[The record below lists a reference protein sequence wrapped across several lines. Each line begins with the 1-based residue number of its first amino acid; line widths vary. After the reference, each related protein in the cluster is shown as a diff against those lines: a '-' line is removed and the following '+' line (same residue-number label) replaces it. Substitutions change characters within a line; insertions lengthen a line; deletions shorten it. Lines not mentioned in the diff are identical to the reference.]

1 MALKLLGS
9 GGNVRKAL
17 KSILE
22 RFFQVKKYFYLL
34 SPYNQTVVLY
44 SENCTRYE
52 NFYSLLD
59 RKGKRP
65 MGQGVGWEEER
76 RAPRGSQQGPLPVGC

>member
-22 RFFQVKKYFYLL
+22 SFFQVREYFYLL
-34 SPYNQTVVLY
+34 SPSYNQTVVLS
-44 SENCTRYE
+44 SENCTRFE
-52 NFYSLLD
+52 NFI
-59 RKGKRP
+59 
-65 MGQGVGWEEER
+65 V
-76 RAPRGSQQGPLPVGC
+76 C